1 MIKNLLFI
9 FLFYS
14 SLSAEYKIIED
25 ENIFKV
31 ELKNSNFEENLANLK
46 SQINFESFMTIYEI
60 NVAKA
65 TNETATTL
73 GKKEVLEKGINIG
86 ICKSTFALQM
96 LEENPNNINFCP
108 LSLSIYQDK
117 NHMIYISYKKYK
129 PLKNSEKSAN
139 KINEILKNLILKSL
153 E

>member
-9 FLFYS
+9 FLFCS

-129 PLKNSEKSAN
+129 ALKNSEKSAS
-139 KINEILKNLILKSL
+139 KINEILKDLIIKSL

>member
-9 FLFYS
+9 FLLS
-14 SLSAEYKIIED
+14 SCLKAEYKIIED

-60 NVAKA
+60 NIAKT
-65 TNETATTL
+65 TNETAL
-73 GKKEVLEKGINIG
+73 ALNKKSVLEKGINFG

-96 LEENPNNINFCP
+96 LEENYHNINFCP
-108 LSLSIYQDK
+108 LSLSIYQK
-117 NHMIYISYKKYK
+117 ENSVVYISFKKYK
-129 PLKNSEKSAN
+129 ALKNEDKSAE
-139 KINEILKNLILKSL
+139 KINESLKDLIVRSL